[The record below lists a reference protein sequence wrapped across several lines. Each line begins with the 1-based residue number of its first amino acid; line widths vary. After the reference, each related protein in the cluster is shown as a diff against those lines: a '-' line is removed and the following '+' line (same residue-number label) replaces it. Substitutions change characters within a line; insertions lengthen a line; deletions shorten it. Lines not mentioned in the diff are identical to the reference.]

1 MNRPTSHPWLSPAEH
16 AYLAQERASIEA
28 NPRGY
33 TSTEPAYFQA
43 LNRLLY
49 TPQAIASAIAADELR
64 AAVRLAPRDPA
75 RHAVSCALGMLALY
89 APGAGLWSPWHGFE
103 HGNVIIGVES
113 PRRPYP
119 GDERYAA
126 SDARW
131 CVDRLAEAIT
141 WLSATVPL
149 TVVSQCRDPD
159 LVTARGAAAQV
170 RFLRAIPQQV
180 AA

>member
-1 MNRPTSHPWLSPAEH
+1 MTAARHPWLSPAEH

-33 TSTEPAYFQA
+33 TSTEPSYFQA

-49 TPQAIASAIAADELR
+49 TPQAIAGAIAADELR
-64 AAVRLAPRDPA
+64 CAARLVPLDPA
-75 RHAVSCALGMLALY
+75 RHAVTRALGTMALY
-89 APGAGLWSPWHGFE
+89 APGASCWSTWTGFDGA
-103 HGNVIIGVES
+103 HLIIGVES

-119 GDERYAA
+119 GDEKYAA

-131 CVDRLAEAIT
+131 CVDRLAQAID
-141 WLSATVPL
+141 WLAGAVPL
-149 TVVSQCRDPD
+149 TVIAQCRDPD

-170 RFLRAIPQQV
+170 RFLRAMPDQV